1 MSEPPALWQ
10 LDWEG
15 PATCQEEE
23 EEEGLQQSA
32 SQEAGG
38 TLLGDRHWL
47 GPGQA
52 KAAPLTVLPSNPPL
66 QPVATNVSRGAPAPF
81 LLLSGC
87 YWGNWPWPANWEPLP
102 HPHPLSSSIHSPPS
116 ELSPWRLIWMGQATW
131 PSPLCPHT
139 SVIRV
144 RSMSSA
150 PWDEMRPL
158 CPSLPGAVS
167 QRICRG
173 LDWLFPS
180 PDTPLPL
187 PRAF

>member
-1 MSEPPALWQ
+1 
-10 LDWEG
+10 
-15 PATCQEEE
+15 
-23 EEEGLQQSA
+23 
-32 SQEAGG
+32 
-38 TLLGDRHWL
+38 
-47 GPGQA
+47 
-52 KAAPLTVLPSNPPL
+52 
-66 QPVATNVSRGAPAPF
+66 
-81 LLLSGC
+81 
-87 YWGNWPWPANWEPLP
+87 
-102 HPHPLSSSIHSPPS
+102 
-116 ELSPWRLIWMGQATW
+116 MGQATW

-180 PDTPLPL
+180 PDTPLPSPGILDLWVGWDQGHEWKGWKPRWASGAWEGQSSHWGREWTGGSSISLSSWPFLPHLSSQL
-187 PRAF
+187 PRFRESGIALGEGPPSANPSSLAMPLLLC